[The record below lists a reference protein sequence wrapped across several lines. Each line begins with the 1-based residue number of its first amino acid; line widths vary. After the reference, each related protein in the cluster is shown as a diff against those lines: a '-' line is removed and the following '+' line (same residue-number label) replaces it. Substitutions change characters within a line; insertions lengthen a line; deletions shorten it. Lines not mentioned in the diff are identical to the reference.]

1 MESQNSPTF
10 ITFSENLKLNANKSK
25 DVNCANSANG
35 WSSTNVDAL
44 NFDKTYFKQRGLYFA
59 CLNDYGQNGDNGH
72 KTKENTDFSTISAI
86 VLDYDGKVGKDG
98 NEVKQLRS
106 ADAIKLISG
115 LEFKVYIV
123 SGASYEE
130 SVRDSYRII
139 IPLNEHIDKA
149 TFREWMDYFILD
161 ERFGCGLDKSCKDF
175 RFWNPSNGKLFNTN
189 EALRLATM
197 EDLISLI
204 NFNKIK
210 SFKVELGSTVIE
222 QIQSN
227 KEKSLSN
234 KKLEGIDN
242 LTKKD
247 IVWESYKD
255 IQIGEKAPLCCPFC
269 DPKARKDPSRKNSFI
284 SRGGSGRLFLYCSS
298 EAKTYWEE
306 IDYEVRFKPFFSFS
320 DDVFEISPLT
330 ETCKIE
336 YNKTGTRNFHILTN
350 TDYGD
355 LKAEAYTYLVKKRR
369 FGLMP
374 RIKYECSVD
383 VEKFKINLD
392 IPKNKVHVM
401 VPAVGVVKEE
411 NNVIEDYLDKTFG
424 IHSDFIKDWIAL
436 YSYTNWK
443 PMATL
448 ILTGGRGTGKTTFTN
463 LIAAIFKGHSQ
474 TPRNAEDRFST
485 FQDGKLVVIDEAFAK
500 GKGQYTLLKQLSG
513 GEFLSVEKKYQ
524 PISEVQN
531 NLHIILTSNDN
542 FPLFVESEE
551 FIEDVNNNQ
560 WFMYKFREIG
570 QRDALFL
577 SKLVDRLGYWVRTEG
592 KTRYEKLKGN
602 THSRYGQ
609 EVPIT
614 DELRDLFSFSTS
626 PREYKAKTFIE
637 DYLSSPFDENQAT
650 LNTKYLK
657 EWCKE
662 NKYEFTFVR
671 KDLKDLGYID
681 SGRMNQASYQGKRFP
696 QYRLT
701 QKALDL
707 VK

>member
-1 MESQNSPTF
+1 MESQTNSTF
-10 ITFSENLKLNANKSK
+10 ITFSENLKLNSDKSK
-25 DVNCANSANG
+25 DANCANSAKG
-35 WSSTNVDAL
+35 WSLTKVDAL
-44 NFDKTYFKQRGLYFA
+44 NFNKDYFMKRGLYFA
-59 CLNDYGQNGDNGH
+59 CLNDYGQDGNNGH

-86 VLDYDGKVGKDG
+86 VLDYDGKDGK
-98 NEVKQLRS
+98 EVTQLRS
-106 ADAIKLISG
+106 ADAIKLISS

-139 IPLNEHIDKA
+139 FPLNEHIDKA
-149 TFREWMDYFILD
+149 TFREWMDYFISD

-189 EALRLATM
+189 EASRLATM

-204 NFNKIK
+204 DFNKIK

-234 KKLEGIDN
+234 KRLEGIDN

-255 IQIGEKAPLCCPFC
+255 TQIGKKVTLCCPFC
-269 DPKARKDPSRKNSFI
+269 DPKARKDPSRKNSFV
-284 SRGGSGRLFLYCSS
+284 SRGSSGRLFLYCSS

-336 YNKTGTRNFHILTN
+336 YNKTGARNFHILTN
-350 TDYGD
+350 TDYGE

-374 RIKYECSVD
+374 RIKYECTVD
-383 VEKFKINLD
+383 VEKFKINLE
-392 IPKNKVHVM
+392 IPKNKVHVL
-401 VPAVGVVKEE
+401 VPAIQVVEKE
-411 NNVIEDYLDKTFG
+411 NHVIEDYLDQTFRK
-424 IHSDFIKDWIAL
+424 HSDFIKDWIAL

-463 LIAAIFKGHSQ
+463 MLSAIFKGHSQ
-474 TPRNAEDRFST
+474 TPRSADDRFNS
-485 FQDGKLVVIDEAFAK
+485 FLEEKLLVIDEAFAK
-500 GKGQYTLLKQLSG
+500 GKDQYIRLKQISG
-513 GEFLSVEKKYQ
+513 GEYLTVEKKYK
-524 PISEVQN
+524 EAYKVEN
-531 NLHIILTSNDN
+531 NIHVIMTSNDN

-551 FIEDVNNNQ
+551 LIEDVNNNQ
-560 WFMYKFREIG
+560 WFMYKFPEIG
-570 QRDALFL
+570 QRDALYL
-577 SKLVDRLGYWVRTEG
+577 SKLVDRIGHWLRTEG
-592 KTRYEKLKGN
+592 KSRYEKLKGN

-626 PREYKAKTFIE
+626 PRENKAKTFIE
-637 DYLSSPFDENQAT
+637 YYLASPFDENRSV
-650 LNTKYLK
+650 LNFRHL
-657 EWCKE
+657 EDWCKE
-662 NKYEFTFVR
+662 NKYEPTFVL
-671 KDLKDLGYID
+671 KDLKNLGYIE
-681 SGRMNQASYQGKRFP
+681 SGRTGQVSFQGRRFAKYP
-696 QYRLT
+696 LT

>member
-1 MESQNSPTF
+1 MESQTSPKY
-10 ITFSENLKLNANKSK
+10 ITISENLNLDSTNSK
-25 DVNCANSANG
+25 DANCANSANG
-35 WSSTNVDAL
+35 WSLSKVDAL
-44 NFDKTYFKQRGLYFA
+44 NFDKDYFMKRGLYFA
-59 CLNDYGQNGDNGH
+59 RLNDYGHKGKNGYKG
-72 KTKENTDFSTISAI
+72 KENTDFSTISVI
-86 VLDYDGKVGKDG
+86 VLDYDGKD
-98 NEVKQLRS
+98 EKQLGS
-106 ADAIKLISG
+106 ADAIKLISS

-123 SGASYEE
+123 SGASYDQ
-130 SVRDSYRII
+130 SVKDSYRII
-139 IPLNEHIDKA
+139 IPLNDPTDKA
-149 TFREWMDYFILD
+149 TFSEYMECFRLD
-161 ERFGCGLDKSCKDF
+161 ERFGSGLDKSCKDF
-175 RFWNPSNGKLFNTN
+175 RFWNASNGKLFKTN
-189 EALRLATM
+189 EALRLATK

-204 NFNKIK
+204 DFNKIK
-210 SFKVELGSTVIE
+210 SFKVEPGNTVIE

-227 KEKSLSN
+227 IEKSLSN
-234 KKLEGIDN
+234 KKIKGNDT
-242 LTKKD
+242 LTKAGK
-247 IVWESYKD
+247 VWETYKE
-255 IQIGEKAPLCCPFC
+255 IQIGEKAQLCCPFC
-269 DPKARKDPSRKNSFI
+269 DPKVRKDPSKKNSFI
-284 SRGGSGRLFLYCSS
+284 SRGVSGLLFLYCSS
-298 EAKTYWEE
+298 EAVTYWEE
-306 IDYEVRFKPFFSFS
+306 IDYEERFKPYFSFS
-320 DDVFEISPLT
+320 DNVFEISPLT

-336 YNKTGTRNFHILTN
+336 YNKTGTRNFHILTS
-350 TDYGD
+350 TDYGE
-355 LKAEAYTYLVKKRR
+355 LKEEAYKYLVNNRR
-369 FGLMP
+369 FGIMP

-383 VEKFKINLD
+383 VEKFKISLD
-392 IPKNKVHVM
+392 IHQNKVHVL
-401 VPAVGVVKEE
+401 VPAIQVITKE
-411 NNVIEDYLDKTFG
+411 NHVIEDYLDRTFG

-443 PMATL
+443 PTATL

-560 WFMYKFREIG
+560 WFMYKFPEIG
-570 QRDALFL
+570 QRDALYL
-577 SKLVDRLGYWVRTEG
+577 SKLVDRIGHWLRTEG

-626 PREYKAKTFIE
+626 PRENKAKTFIE
-637 DYLSSPFDENQAT
+637 YYLASPFDENRSV
-650 LNTKYLK
+650 LNFRHL
-657 EWCKE
+657 EDWCKE
-662 NKYEFTFVR
+662 NKYEPTFVL
-671 KDLKDLGYID
+671 KDLKNLGYIE
-681 SGRMNQASYQGKRFP
+681 SGRTGQVSFQGRRFAKYP
-696 QYRLT
+696 LT